1 MAVVLIKTTII
12 LLRKSLLVSKGQQMP
27 PKRRKYQIESVQ
39 ITPAENATVKSVM
52 DRLMGRTVQEE
63 LPSTNTQGSSTA
75 QGSTT
80 AQTTQGSL
88 PDQSSSP
95 AQTKLTTLR
104 SPAAQTGKT
113 ARGTRPA
120 LSRQPAQT
128 EIAPSRDYMKA
139 ANSIVREAIRHGLFR
154 GKSKQLYDFLYSKTR
169 GAIVPSLSARLRRSE
184 LMKGSSIGSTH
195 TLRDNLIHL
204 RAVGLVSWKAI
215 HGEQDGN
222 VYSVHLP
229 EEARLPFD
237 LDGNPVQVSSPDHS
251 DHSESKPLRP
261 LSAETAQSDQSSSQV
276 ESTPSGEA
284 KTSSLRPEKT
294 IDDDAALAGLFA
306 EFKLATKE
314 LTGKDLSISESDRW
328 REVAQV
334 LVAELKIAASR
345 TTVSSVPAF
354 LAEHLR
360 RRLWKF
366 DKKQARAEGRELPD
380 EAVSEPQGAIDTS
393 SCPDCGGSGWWYPEG
408 ESKGVAKCKHERLT
422 SEQGSV
428 S

>member
-1 MAVVLIKTTII
+1 
-12 LLRKSLLVSKGQQMP
+12 MP

-52 DRLMGRTVQEE
+52 NRLMGRTVQEE
-63 LPSTNTQGSSTA
+63 LPSTDTQGISTA

-80 AQTTQGSL
+80 AQTTQSSL
-88 PDQSSSP
+88 LAQSSSP
-95 AQTKLTTLR
+95 AQTRPITLR
-104 SPAAQTGKT
+104 SPTAQTGKSR
-113 ARGTRPA
+113 RGTRPA

-195 TLRDNLIHL
+195 TLRDNLLHL

-251 DHSESKPLRP
+251 ESNPLRP
-261 LSAETAQSDQSSSQV
+261 LSAETAQSEQSLSQV
-276 ESTPSGEA
+276 ESTPSSEA
-284 KTSSLRPEKT
+284 KTSSLRPERT
-294 IDDDAALAGLFA
+294 IDDDAALAEMIAVLKA
-306 EFKLATKE
+306 ATKE
-314 LTGKDLSISESDRW
+314 ITGRDIVKAESARW
-328 REVAQV
+328 KELAEV
-334 LVAELKIAASR
+334 LIAELKIAAAR

-360 RRLWKF
+360 RRLWKL
-366 DKKQARAEGRELPD
+366 DKKQAQAEGRELPD
-380 EAVSEPQGAIDTS
+380 QLATAATDPIDAN
-393 SCPDCGGSGWWYPEG
+393 SCRDCGGSGWWYPEG
-408 ESKGVAKCKHERLT
+408 PEKGVAKCKHEKLAAE
-422 SEQGSV
+422 S
-428 S
+428 